1 MSPRLA
7 GFLVIVGINA
17 DRWPSD
23 WYGDRART
31 NSRMTM
37 PLIVSCR
44 QISTQH
50 ISERAVRRTS
60 RVRFISLGPGKA
72 SVEKHRR
79 QAVLVDN
86 AGGNAEDEAHQ
97 FLLIERQIPAVHE

>member
-1 MSPRLA
+1 MEPCQA
-7 GFLVIVGINA
+7 GYCPLWCARPYFWCEA
-17 DRWPSD
+17 DEGASLLPPV
-23 WYGDRART
+23 
-31 NSRMTM
+31 

-44 QISTQH
+44 QIPTQH

-72 SVEKHRR
+72 SAEKHRR

-97 FLLIERQIPAVHE
+97 VLLIECQIPAVHE